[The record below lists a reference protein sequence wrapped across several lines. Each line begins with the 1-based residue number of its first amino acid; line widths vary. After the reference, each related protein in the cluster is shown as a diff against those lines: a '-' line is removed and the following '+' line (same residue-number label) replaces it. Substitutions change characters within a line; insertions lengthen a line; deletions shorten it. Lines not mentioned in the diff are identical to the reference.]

1 MIDTRTGLKAIQEF
15 FSKIEQQPIAWI
27 SERTAYGQLAMQGL
41 SVFDKSQKNYL
52 ILQSQWQPVLNAI
65 IDDPSEWF

>member
-1 MIDTRTGLKAIQEF
+1 
-15 FSKIEQQPIAWI
+15 
-27 SERTAYGQLAMQGL
+27 MQGL

-52 ILQSQWQPVLNAI
+52 TLQNQWQPVLNAI